1 MTTHTTKAGRMLLL
15 YLLRQDGVLDDV
27 TQADVARWLEVNR
40 STIHKDLAAIDET
53 LATYRELLAAQPWLR
68 RWYSTSETAE
78 ALRLDYDT
86 TLAMIAGGV
95 IRAERENQKAQWRVA
110 VAEVERWR
118 RILGAG
124 GSHA

>member
-15 YLLRQDGVLDDV
+15 YLLKQDGVLGEA
-27 TQADVARWLEVNR
+27 TQADIARWLGVNR
-40 STIHKDLAAIDET
+40 STIHKDLDAIETT
-53 LATYRELLAAQPWLR
+53 LATYRALLAAQPWLR

-95 IRAERENQKAQWRVA
+95 IHGERETERSLWRVP
-110 VAEVERWR
+110 VDEIERWR
-118 RILGAG
+118 RIL
-124 GSHA
+124 HQVTP